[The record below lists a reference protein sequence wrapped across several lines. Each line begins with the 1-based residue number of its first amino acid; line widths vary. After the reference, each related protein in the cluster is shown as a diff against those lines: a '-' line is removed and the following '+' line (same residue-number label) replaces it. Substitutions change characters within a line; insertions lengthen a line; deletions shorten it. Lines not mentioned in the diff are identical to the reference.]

1 MCLRHS
7 NVSWIWRARLQYF
20 SIVRCR
26 TRMCVRMRKTSEKKK
41 KNEWYGHTEKGIET
55 EHIGSDRIVV
65 YRTIQQLTDRFSL
78 EYRSFRVAFRCAV
91 LCCAMKLMPLPQ
103 SFTCMAIRKRAR
115 TNRQYT
121 FQCYDY
127 RHNMCCFYI
136 HSTSILLW
144 NILVFVYVVAWTRE
158 EERNKT
164 YARYALR
171 FMCACSPLFYSDY
184 LNLRQ
189 QIDKIFFLWPI
200 NCFAEMIQWI
210 LT

>member
-1 MCLRHS
+1 MPNQ
-7 NVSWIWRARLQYF
+7 NVCSHEKNKRKEKEKRVIWTHGERNRNRAHR
-20 SIVRCR
+20 
-26 TRMCVRMRKTSEKKK
+26 
-41 KNEWYGHTEKGIET
+41 
-55 EHIGSDRIVV
+55 IGSYRCVPHNTATDWPIFFGVQIVPSCV
-65 YRTIQQLTDRFSL
+65 S
-78 EYRSFRVAFRCAV
+78 VCCAV